1 MSWEDKLARSIDSS
15 GILAMYSDLFY
26 TAMDTSLAL
35 GGPDISMGLLQPK
48 VPRNYEDLNAFERA
62 EEVVG
67 AVGGAGP
74 SIGIDLFNGAS
85 EFVMGEYGEGS
96 KNIIKNLPY
105 MRLWFIKEQVYELGS
120 ILTDIEDDGFERTL
134 RSRF

>member
-1 MSWEDKLARSIDSS
+1 
-15 GILAMYSDLFY
+15 
-26 TAMDTSLAL
+26 
-35 GGPDISMGLLQPK
+35 
-48 VPRNYEDLNAFERA
+48 
-62 EEVVG
+62 
-67 AVGGAGP
+67 
-74 SIGIDLFNGAS
+74 
-85 EFVMGEYGEGS
+85 MGEYGEGS